1 MLFFPPLPKF
11 IEYILKVETPAVH
24 FQVTL
29 SRLQQATL
37 RKAGALQTATLA
49 RAPQQHGKKLLRW
62 CSFILQACHKM
73 QSYSFIVRQ
82 KTFFPQSCK
91 LNTSSLLKTKPRKT
105 AKKTLISTCTKP
117 VAAHCCCQLPALRAA
132 ARRFRGLSSWGT
144 PITAAGCRSPTG
156 CLHITL
162 PRLKIELT
170 RSVLDKQPSDCINF
184 SKFSSSRFAGIIW
197 VSFLTLS
204 LQLLPKIP
212 PKSNL

>member
-1 MLFFPPLPKF
+1 MHFFPPLPKF
-11 IEYILKVETPAVH
+11 IEYILKVETPAVR

-105 AKKTLISTCTKP
+105 AKKTL
-117 VAAHCCCQLPALRAA
+117 PALAQNQWQHIAA
-132 ARRFRGLSSWGT
+132 ASSLLWEQPLGGFGGS
-144 PITAAGCRSPTG
+144 AAEELPSPLQAAEVRQAACTQA
-156 CLHITL
+156 CLT
-162 PRLKIELT
+162 
-170 RSVLDKQPSDCINF
+170 
-184 SKFSSSRFAGIIW
+184 
-197 VSFLTLS
+197 
-204 LQLLPKIP
+204 
-212 PKSNL
+212 